1 MTAALRQLDY
11 LGLADKQVWT
21 VDDLDSLPE
30 DLLYELLDGRLVLSS
45 PTDFHQWVGIRL
57 VVALEE
63 NEPDGFYIVTD
74 LSVAVDHD
82 NQPRPDVVVVSN
94 SGVTRVPRLARDV
107 LLAVEILSPSSIDD
121 DCGFKVKRYA
131 AAGIPRYWVIDPLRE
146 RMTFTE
152 HILGSD
158 GQYRSGPPRVGRI
171 DLDWPWPVS
180 FDLSRFE
187 RRRDW
192 LR

>member
-45 PTDFHQWVGIRL
+45 PTVFHQWVGVRL
-57 VVALEE
+57 VVALEA
-63 NEPDGFYIVTD
+63 NEPDGFYVVPD
-74 LSVAVDHD
+74 FSVAVSHR
-82 NQPRPDVVVVSN
+82 NQPRPDVVVVRDD
-94 SGVTRVPRLARDV
+94 GPRRVPGLVENV

-121 DCGFKVKRYA
+121 DCGFKVKKYA
-131 AAGIPRYWVIDPLRE
+131 DAGIPRYWVIDPLSE
-146 RMTFTE
+146 RMTFIE

-158 GQYRSGPPRVGRI
+158 GQYRSGPPRTGSI
-171 DLDWPWPVS
+171 DLDWPWPVTV
-180 FDLSRFE
+180 DLSQFE
-187 RRRDW
+187 RRRD
-192 LR
+192 RHR